1 MKIVKQNAADTPLQ
15 STSARERFTDQMR
28 LYGRYTSISLRGQM
42 QYRASFVMLAFGNLF
57 ATATE
62 FAGIVALFTRFGSL
76 RGWRLAEIALF
87 YGMVGM
93 AFAIAE
99 ATGRGFDV
107 FATMIKSGDFDRL
120 LLRPRGTAF
129 QVAAQELQLMRVGR
143 LAQGLVVLLWAMPR
157 VHTAWTPARLA
168 LLALSVGG
176 GACLFYGLLVLQ
188 ATLAFWT
195 VESLEIMNTVT
206 YGGTEVAQY
215 PLSIYNP
222 WFRRFFTFVVPL
234 ACINYIPARV
244 LLPDAP
250 ATHSAAPLWAAWLA
264 PFVGMAFLAV
274 TLQVWNVGVRHYRST
289 GS

>member
-1 MKIVKQNAADTPLQ
+1 
-15 STSARERFTDQMR
+15 
-28 LYGRYTSISLRGQM
+28 M
-42 QYRASFVMLAFGNLF
+42 QYRASFVMLALGNLF
-57 ATATE
+57 ATAVE
-62 FAGIVALFTRFGSL
+62 FGGIVALFARFGSL
-76 RGWRLAEIALF
+76 RGWQLAEIALF

-99 ATGRGFDV
+99 AAGRGFDL
-107 FATMIKSGDFDRL
+107 FANLIKTGDFDRL
-120 LLRPRGTAF
+120 LLRPRSTAF

-143 LAQGLVVLLWAMPR
+143 LLQALVVLGWAMPR
-157 VHTAWTPARLA
+157 VHTEWIPARLL

-215 PLSIYNP
+215 PLNIYND
-222 WFRRFFTFVVPL
+222 WFRRFFTFVIPL
-234 ACINYIPARV
+234 ACINYVPSRV
-244 LLPDAP
+244 LLPA
-250 ATHSAAPLWAAWLA
+250 AVGAHSAAPAWASWLA
-264 PFVGMAFLAV
+264 PFVGMAFLVLA
-274 TLQVWNVGVRHYRST
+274 LQVWNVGVRHYRST